1 MVPAF
6 QIEMYNLVLAE
17 TLKDQS
23 LKIHN
28 IRQVHSIKI
37 K

>member
-1 MVPAF
+1 MGPTF

-17 TLKDQS
+17 TLKDQT

-28 IRQVHSIKI
+28 IWQVYSIKI